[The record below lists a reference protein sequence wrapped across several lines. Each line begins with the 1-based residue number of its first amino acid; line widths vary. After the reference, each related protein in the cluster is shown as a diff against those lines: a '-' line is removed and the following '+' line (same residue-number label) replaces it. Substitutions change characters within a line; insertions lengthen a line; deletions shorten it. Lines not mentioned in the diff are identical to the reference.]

1 MDRQQGPTFKELH
14 SVSHDKPNWKI
25 IFKIMYIYMHNL
37 FTLPYSGN
45 YYDIVNQLLELKKE
59 RIKKKIIIG
68 WAGLIIGVKV
78 FLKYSTKLWGF
89 QGWFEIKFIIDF

>member
-1 MDRQQGPTFKELH
+1 MEENDDPLLQSRTIGWGQQMQAITYGMDRQQGPTFKELH

-45 YYDIVNQLLELKKE
+45 YYDIVNQLLELKK
-59 RIKKKIIIG
+59 RKN
-68 WAGLIIGVKV
+68 
-78 FLKYSTKLWGF
+78 
-89 QGWFEIKFIIDF
+89 